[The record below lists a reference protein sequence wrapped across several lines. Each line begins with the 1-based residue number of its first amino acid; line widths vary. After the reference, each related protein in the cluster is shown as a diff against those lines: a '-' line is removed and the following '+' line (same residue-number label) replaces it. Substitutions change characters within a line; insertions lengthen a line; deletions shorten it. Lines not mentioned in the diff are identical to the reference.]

1 MKEHN
6 YTIPLNEAL
15 ESDVSCFLCSLED
28 MLSARALEYYMGAA
42 VMEPNVRIETNA
54 KGFCRLHGEKM
65 LSMQKKLPL
74 MLALETRLDTLLSEL
89 GKHKKPVRGRE
100 KTCAVCE
107 RIEGQMD
114 KALENC
120 AWLLKNEPAFL
131 EKYLESDGV
140 CLHHFYALCEKLGR
154 RDGALYEKLHAHMV
168 KKLENLRGDIT
179 GFTRGFDYQTAPK
192 ENMGHIPPRAVE
204 TLTEKK
210 G

>member
-15 ESDVSCFLCSLED
+15 EKNVSCFLCDLEKLLED
-28 MLSARALEYYMGAA
+28 RALDYYMGAA

-65 LSMQKKLPL
+65 LAMQKKLPL
-74 MLALETRLDTLLSEL
+74 MLALETRLDTMLSEL
-89 GKHKKPVRGRE
+89 KKNKKPPKARK
-100 KTCAVCE
+100 KTCAVCD
-107 RIEGQMD
+107 RVAGQMD

-120 AWLLKNEPAFL
+120 AWLLKNEPQFL
-131 EKYLESDGV
+131 EKYLASDGV
-140 CLHHFYALCEKLGR
+140 CLHHFYALCEKFGR
-154 RDGALYEKLHAHMV
+154 GDGALYEKLHGAMV

-179 GFTRGFDYQTAPK
+179 GFTRGFDYKTAPK
-192 ENMGHIPPRAVE
+192 ENMGSVPPRAVE

>member
-15 ESDVSCFLCSLED
+15 EENVSCFLCSLED
-28 MLSARALEYYMGAA
+28 RFSERALEYYLGAA
-42 VMEPNVRIETNA
+42 VMEPDVRIETNA

-74 MLALETRLDTLLSEL
+74 MLAMETRLDTLLKEL
-89 GKHKKPVRGRE
+89 QKNKKPPKERT
-100 KTCAVCE
+100 KTCAVCDRVAE
-107 RIEGQMD
+107 QMD

-120 AWLLKNEPAFL
+120 VWLLKKEPQFL

-154 RDGALYEKLHAHMV
+154 GDGVLYEKLHAHMAR
-168 KKLENLRGDIT
+168 KLENLRADIT
-179 GFTRGFDYQTAPK
+179 AFTRGFDYKTMPK
-192 ENMGHIPPRAVE
+192 ENMGSIPPRAVE